1 MVVAEGLS
9 AECGSFALVSA
20 GENMPAFVEHGRD
33 SLTPI
38 YPVSSGK
45 DPEFF
50 GLAKGGGAKDF
61 YRLKL
66 AVEVCADWS

>member
-9 AECGSFALVSA
+9 AECGGFALVSA
-20 GENMPAFVEHGRD
+20 GENMPAFVKQGRD

-50 GLAKGGGAKDF
+50 GLAKGVA
-61 YRLKL
+61 LKIST
-66 AVEVCADWS
+66 D